1 MHMQP
6 EAAPR
11 IPPFNRYRDVSGHS
25 GVVAYALSPD
35 AIAVEFAHGGVYVYS
50 HDCPG
55 RLHVSR
61 MKALAAAGRGL
72 GSYINR
78 HIRNRFAAHFD
89 SPQAVELQGH
99 SRTRQNAALR

>member
-1 MHMQP
+1 MQP

-25 GVVAYALSPD
+25 GVVAYALLPD

-55 RLHVSR
+55 PRHVSR
-61 MKALAAAGRGL
+61 MKVLAGEGHGL
-72 GSYINR
+72 GSYISR

-89 SPQAVELQGH
+89 SQQGFQYPAQ
-99 SRTRQNAALR
+99 SSTRQNAALR